1 MGRRLLVLGVA
12 AISILAHAGPA
23 CSQTLPPTLP
33 LNGTVGADTC
43 VENPN
48 EPCDST
54 VYPSPIATSRFT
66 LDDASTVNF
75 TISGTTGSFQ
85 PALYLSGDN
94 CDRTGCGPDLPPGSY
109 CVTVTASEESAIGS
123 CGYFML
129 MVQTT
134 AGEIIFGAGF
144 DD

>member
-1 MGRRLLVLGVA
+1 MGTRLLVLSIA
-12 AISILAHAGPA
+12 AISILAHAGA
-23 CSQTLPPTLP
+23 VRAQSLPPILP
-33 LNGTVGADTC
+33 LNGTVGASTC
-43 VENPN
+43 SENLN
-48 EPCDST
+48 EPCDAT

-66 LDDASTVNF
+66 LDEPSTVNF
-75 TISGTTGSFQ
+75 MISGVGSGFQ

-94 CDRTGCGPDLPPGSY
+94 CDGTACGPDLPAGSY

-129 MVQTT
+129 AVSTT
-134 AGEIIFGAGF
+134 PGEWIFGAGF